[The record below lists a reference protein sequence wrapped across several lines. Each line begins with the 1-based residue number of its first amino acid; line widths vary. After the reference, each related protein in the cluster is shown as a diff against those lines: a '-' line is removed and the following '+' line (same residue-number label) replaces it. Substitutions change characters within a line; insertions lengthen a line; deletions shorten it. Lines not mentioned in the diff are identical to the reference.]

1 MHTRPQIANT
11 IAKQTLDQHDTTK
24 LKKAIASYL
33 LEENRVDELDSIM
46 RDVIAYRAAH
56 GHVEV
61 TVVSAYPISAA
72 VKADVLEAVKQQSPG
87 AASYVINQRLDP
99 DVIGGI
105 RIEFDGHELD
115 LTVQAKLN
123 KFKQLTAARK
133 D

>member
-1 MHTRPQIANT
+1 MHTRPQIASA
-11 IAKQTLDQHDTTK
+11 IAKQTLDLQGTTK

-46 RDVIAYRAAH
+46 RDVIAYRAAY
-56 GHVEV
+56 GHVEA

-72 VKADVLEAVKQQSPG
+72 VKADVLAVIKQQSPG

-123 KFKQLTAARK
+123 TFKQLTAARK

>member
-1 MHTRPQIANT
+1 MHTRPQIANA
-11 IAKQTLDQHDTTK
+11 IAKQTLDLHDTTN

-33 LEENRVDELDSIM
+33 LEENRVDDLNSIM
-46 RDVIAYRAAH
+46 RDVLSYRAAH

-61 TVVSAYPISAA
+61 TVVSAYPISSA
-72 VKADVLEAVKQQSPG
+72 VRADVLVAVKQQSPG
-87 AASYVINQRLDP
+87 AASYVINQRIDP
-99 DVIGGI
+99 DVIGGL

-123 KFKQLTAARK
+123 KFKQLTAVRK